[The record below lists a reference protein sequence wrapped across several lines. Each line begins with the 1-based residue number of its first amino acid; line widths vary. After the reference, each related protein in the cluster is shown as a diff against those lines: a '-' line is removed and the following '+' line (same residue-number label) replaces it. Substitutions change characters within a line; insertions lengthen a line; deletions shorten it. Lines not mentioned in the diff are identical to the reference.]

1 MEIYQR
7 ERYPELE
14 HSKVEHVEVKKE
26 NELVPKMN
34 RGEREANRIQGKKPQ
49 TGQER
54 QGGKPRKPS
63 EKDRIAH
70 ILKKHISEST
80 TEHDLHERLASEGL
94 ALYHRGKTP

>member
-7 ERYPELE
+7 EKHPELE
-14 HSKVEHVEVKKE
+14 HSKVEHLEVKKE
-26 NELVPKMN
+26 KELVPKMN
-34 RGEREANRIQGKKPQ
+34 REEREANRRQGKKPQ
-49 TGQER
+49 TRQER
-54 QGGKPRKPS
+54 QGGKLRKPS